1 MLILKKDERKT
12 SDERKHSDLFVFV
25 LKEPWQSVVQKVE
38 ANLINK
44 VGCTFFQREEKKEHA
59 WA

>member
-12 SDERKHSDLFVFV
+12 SNERKHSDMFVFV
-25 LKEPWQSVVQKVE
+25 LKEPGQSLVREKVE
-38 ANLINK
+38 ANWKTRLHI
-44 VGCTFFQREEKKEHA
+44 GSEGGKKEHA

>member
-25 LKEPWQSVVQKVE
+25 LKEPGQSVAQKVE

-44 VGCTFFQREEKKEHA
+44 VARSFRGREKKEHA